1 MKKQYYKTLMVV
13 VISLSLVSCGISK
26 EIRAASIKLVEKQKI
41 SLAADVSFHDA
52 TVKTISIY
60 LDSELIKSKTKFEGA
75 VKMQIEALSDIQKE
89 ISSSTIFSDEE
100 KKIKEAAAKKIIQER
115 ILKSEGVY
123 KAKIDLIIKAKNIL
137 LSASSNL
144 ILGEEA
150 KSNAIE
156 SINKY
161 LQAKKPSEYL
171 FEKINI
177 DLEKY
182 AKYVLDA
189 NGAIDEVKKY
199 INLIK

>member
-1 MKKQYYKTLMVV
+1 MVV

-41 SLAADVSFHDA
+41 SLAAHVSFHDA